1 VPDVFLGIGIA
12 VVKIAAKLWLKSDPV
27 AAEMSGPMVDF
38 LSRQVSDKLDKRRAR
53 RLVEHLEEMVQA
65 KLESSIG
72 HEFAGLAPNEREAT
86 LLAVADSFER
96 ARLTDADLFAT
107 DLDPLFLE
115 RHIRASDPNATRDLD
130 ARAVAL
136 YDLLLA
142 HCCAYVIE
150 VIVGLP
156 PFAPTALKEILH
168 RETEVLAG
176 IKELLDRL
184 PSTSIDSGL
193 DEVFLAAY
201 LQQVARTLDQLELFG
216 VTVSESI
223 RHYPLSVAYIS
234 LNVTGLGPSGRWVS
248 SAKRAITTR
257 TLAETLLGDL
267 APGKAP
273 RRVPGRSS
281 GTASLTASGMTAG
294 RSASGQASGQASGRT
309 TGKPAAAGVPAP
321 ALPAPAFSVAGF
333 SGVPRAEEDVSG
345 RIDEVVQQ
353 APRLFLRGDAGSGK
367 TTLLQ
372 WIAVRN
378 AQKAELV
385 PFLIPLRHYVGRELP
400 TPREFVRRVGR
411 HIADEM
417 PPGWVQR
424 ELRGGKAI
432 LLIDGVDEL
441 PERQRDQVKDWL
453 RELIAAFPKARYV
466 VTSRPT
472 AAARDWL
479 DAEGFDTAEL
489 QPMSWPD
496 VRFFIRHWH
505 KALATTSTYTAEQL
519 ASYEAT
525 LLQTLQGRRHLRAL
539 ATNPLLCALLCALHL
554 DRRMQ
559 LPRDRMELYSI
570 ALDMLL
576 ERRDTERRILTE
588 GGAALSRTD
597 KTLILQGLAYWLI
610 RNGRS
615 DAPYAQAVAEV
626 GRCLAQ
632 MPRTNIDPASV
643 LKQLLDRSGLIRTP
657 VADRVDFVHRTFQEY
672 LAARAAV
679 EADDVGAIVRNAHD
693 DHWRE
698 VVILAAGHAQPRQR
712 TELLQG
718 LLDRAERD
726 PVNSKLLRVLAVA
739 CLETCAQ
746 LDTTLQEKIRQVART
761 VLPPRNLADAESLAK
776 SGEFVLDLLA
786 DSPARNSRQAVATI
800 RAATG
805 IGGPV
810 ALSLIARCAHFG
822 DHRVHAELM
831 RAWPHFDAFE
841 YARNVLRPSEHRWQI
856 GTITDAALIP
866 AVVELP
872 DLEYLAY
879 EVDPGYGKLDF
890 IRSLPRLANLQIFRD
905 PLLAD
910 LSPLLVTESLTH
922 LALGNVGDVDFA
934 VLPDLPN
941 LKRLTVSGAGGRD
954 LTPLRSC
961 GSLEALALDEL
972 DIHALPGC
980 LPEQPLKSL
989 AFRSCLG
996 LKDLQ
1001 PLDSFDQLAKLEE
1014 LYLFRC
1020 DVHDISGIEDRFSVL
1035 SHLSLAGNP
1044 GITDCAALGSLR
1056 NLTGLAL
1063 SETGITDISPCAEMP
1078 SLADLGLDDL
1088 PQVPD
1093 LTPLRGLAHLCTLH
1107 LRGSGRADLR
1117 PLAGMQGLAVH
1128 VDRRQEVVGAEL
1140 LGDYSRVLRR

>member
-1 VPDVFLGIGIA
+1 MPDVFLGIGVA
-12 VVKIAAKLWLKSDPV
+12 VVKIAAKLWLKTDPL
-27 AAEMSGPMVDF
+27 AAEMSGPVVDF
-38 LSRQVSDKLDKRRAR
+38 LSDQVSDKLDKRRAR

-65 KLESSIG
+65 KLEGSIG
-72 HEFAGLAPNEREAT
+72 HEFAGLPPNEREAT
-86 LLAVADSFER
+86 LLAVADSFDR

-115 RHIRASDPNATRDLD
+115 RHIRASAPHATRDLD
-130 ARAVAL
+130 SRAVAL
-136 YDLLLA
+136 YDRLLA
-142 HCCAYVIE
+142 RCCAYVIE

-156 PFAPTALKEILH
+156 PFAPTALKEILQ
-168 RETEVLAG
+168 RETDVLAG

-193 DEVFLAAY
+193 DELFLTTY

-234 LNVTGLGPSGRWVS
+234 LNVTGIGLSGRWVNS
-248 SAKRAITTR
+248 SKRAITTR
-257 TLAETLLGDL
+257 TLAETLLGEM
-267 APGKAP
+267 APG
-273 RRVPGRSS
+273 SF
-281 GTASLTASGMTAG
+281 
-294 RSASGQASGQASGRT
+294 
-309 TGKPAAAGVPAP
+309 AAT
-321 ALPAPAFSVAGF
+321 GF
-333 SGVPRAEEDVSG
+333 SGVSRAEEDVSG
-345 RIDEVVQQ
+345 RIDEVVHQ

-400 TPREFVRRVGR
+400 APRKFVRRVGR

-417 PPGWVQR
+417 PAGWVQR

-432 LLIDGVDEL
+432 VLIDGVDEL
-441 PERQRDQVKDWL
+441 PESQRDQVRGWL
-453 RELIAAFPKARYV
+453 RELIAAFPRARYI

-472 AAARDWL
+472 AAAGDWL
-479 DAEGFDTAEL
+479 DAEGFDTVEL

-519 ASYEAT
+519 TSYEAT
-525 LLQTLQGRRHLRAL
+525 LLQTLHGRRHLRAL

-576 ERRDTERRILTE
+576 ERRDTERRILSE

-610 RNGRS
+610 RNGWS

-626 GRCLAQ
+626 GRCLTQ

-679 EADDVGAIVRNAHD
+679 EADDIGAIVRNAHD

-712 TELLQG
+712 RELLQG

-739 CLETCAQ
+739 SLETCAQ
-746 LDTTLQEKIRQVART
+746 LDSALQDKIRQVART

-805 IGGPV
+805 IGGPA

-831 RAWPHFDAFE
+831 RAWPHFDPFE
-841 YARNVLRPSEHRWQI
+841 YARAVLGPSEHRRQI
-856 GTITDAALIP
+856 GTVTDAALIP

-890 IRSLPRLANLQIFRD
+890 VRALPRLANLQIFRD
-905 PLLAD
+905 RLLSDLTPLVAGD
-910 LSPLLVTESLTH
+910 SLTH
-922 LALGNVGDVDFA
+922 LALGYVGDVDFG
-934 VLPDLPN
+934 VLPDLPA
-941 LKRLTVSGAGGRD
+941 LTRLTVSGAGGGD

-961 GSLEALALDEL
+961 SSLEALALDEL
-972 DIHALPGC
+972 DIQALPDC
-980 LPEQPLKSL
+980 LPVQPLTSL

-1001 PLDSFDQLAKLEE
+1001 PLDSFDQLAGLAE

-1020 DVHDISGIEDRFSVL
+1020 DVHDIAGIEHRFPAL

-1044 GITDCAALGSLR
+1044 GITDCGSLASLKS
-1056 NLTGLAL
+1056 LTGLAL
-1063 SETGITDISPCAEMP
+1063 SETSITDISPCGEMP
-1078 SLADLGLDDL
+1078 RLANLGLDDL

-1093 LTPLRGLAHLCTLH
+1093 LTPLRELTELSTLH

-1117 PLAGMQGLAVH
+1117 PLAGKRGLTVH

-1140 LGDYSRVLRR
+1140 LGDHSRVIRR

>member
-1 VPDVFLGIGIA
+1 MPDVFLGIGIA
-12 VVKIAAKLWLKSDPV
+12 VVKIAAKLWLKADPL
-27 AAEMSGPMVDF
+27 AADLGGSVVDVIAG
-38 LSRQVSDKLDKRRAR
+38 QVSDRLDKRRAR

-65 KLESSIG
+65 NLESSIG
-72 HEFAGLAPNEREAT
+72 HEVAGLAPNEREAT

-96 ARLTDADLFAT
+96 ARLTDADLFAA

-115 RHIRASDPNATRDLD
+115 RHIRASSPDATRDLES
-130 ARAVAL
+130 RAVAL

-142 HCCAYVIE
+142 RCCAYVIE

-168 RETEVLAG
+168 RESEVLAG

-234 LNVTGLGPSGRWVS
+234 LNVTGLGPSGRWVTS
-248 SAKRAITTR
+248 SKRAITTR
-257 TLAETLLGDL
+257 TLAETLLGDI
-267 APGKAP
+267 APGNA
-273 RRVPGRSS
+273 
-281 GTASLTASGMTAG
+281 AG
-294 RSASGQASGQASGRT
+294 S
-309 TGKPAAAGVPAP
+309 PAAT
-321 ALPAPAFSVAGF
+321 GF
-333 SGVPRAEEDVSG
+333 AGVPRAEEDVSG
-345 RIDEVVQQ
+345 RIDEVVQR

-432 LLIDGVDEL
+432 VLIDGVDEL
-441 PERQRDQVKDWL
+441 PESQRDQVKEWL
-453 RELIAAFPKARYV
+453 RELLAAFPKARYV

-496 VRFFIRHWH
+496 VRFFIGHWH

-519 ASYEAT
+519 ESYEAT
-525 LLQTLQGRRHLRAL
+525 LLQTLHNRRHLRAL

-576 ERRDTERRILTE
+576 ERRDTERHILSE
-588 GGAALSRTD
+588 GGSGLSRTD
-597 KTLILQGLAYWLI
+597 KTLVLQGLAYWLI

-632 MPRTNIDPASV
+632 MPRTNIDPAAV

-679 EADDVGAIVRNAHD
+679 EADDIGAIVRNAHD

-746 LDTTLQEKIRQVART
+746 LDTTLQDKIRQVART

-805 IGGPV
+805 IGGPA

-831 RAWPHFDAFE
+831 RAWPHFDPFE
-841 YARNVLRPSEHRWQI
+841 YARTVLRPSEHRRQI
-856 GTITDAALIP
+856 GTLTDAALIP

-879 EVDPGYGKLDF
+879 EIDPGYGKLDF
-890 IRSLPRLANLQIFRD
+890 VRELPRLANLQIFRD
-905 PLLAD
+905 PMLSD
-910 LSPLLVTESLTH
+910 LSPLVANGSITH
-922 LALGNVGDVDFA
+922 LALGAVGDVEFA
-934 VLPDLPN
+934 VLPDLPH
-941 LKRLTVSGAGGRD
+941 LRRLTVSGAGGRD

-961 GSLEALALDEL
+961 ASLEALALDEL
-972 DIHALPGC
+972 DIQALPGC
-980 LPEQPLKSL
+980 LPTQPLKSL

-996 LKDLQ
+996 LTDLR
-1001 PLDSFDQLAKLEE
+1001 PLDSFDQLVKLEE

-1020 DVHDISGIEDRFSVL
+1020 DVRDISGIEERFAML

-1044 GITDCAALGSLR
+1044 GIADCAALGSLT

-1063 SETGITDISPCAEMP
+1063 SETSITDIAACARMP
-1078 SLADLGLDDL
+1078 GLANLGLDDL

-1093 LTPLRGLAHLCTLH
+1093 LTPLRGLAHLATLH

-1117 PLAGMQGLAVH
+1117 PLAGMQGLTVH

>member
-1 VPDVFLGIGIA
+1 LPDVFLGIGIA
-12 VVKIAAKLWLKSDPV
+12 VVKIAAKLWLKADPL
-27 AAEMSGPMVDF
+27 AAEAGGSVIDVISGH
-38 LSRQVSDKLDKRRAR
+38 VSDKLDKRRAR

-65 KLESSIG
+65 RLENSVG
-72 HEFAGLAPNEREAT
+72 HELAGLAPNEREAT
-86 LLAVADSFER
+86 LFAVVDSFER
-96 ARLTDADLFAT
+96 ARLTDADLFAA

-115 RHIRASDPNATRDLD
+115 RHIRAGSPDATRDLD
-130 ARAVAL
+130 SRAVAL

-142 HCCAYVIE
+142 RCCAYVIE
-150 VIVGLP
+150 VIAGLP
-156 PFAPTALKEILH
+156 PFAPAALREILH
-168 RETEVLAG
+168 RESEVLAG
-176 IKELLDRL
+176 IRELLDRL
-184 PSTSIDSGL
+184 PSMSIDSGL

-234 LNVTGLGPSGRWVS
+234 LNVTGLGPSGRWMTS
-248 SAKRAITTR
+248 SKRAITTR
-257 TLAETLLGDL
+257 TLAETLLGDP
-267 APGKAP
+267 A
-273 RRVPGRSS
+273 
-281 GTASLTASGMTAG
+281 
-294 RSASGQASGQASGRT
+294 
-309 TGKPAAAGVPAP
+309 PAAAPMPMPVQLPARAGRAGTQSTAKKVDRAGKMPGRP
-321 ALPAPAFSVAGF
+321 AAAAFPARAFPASAFFAPAFPARPFSV
-333 SGVPRAEEDVSG
+333 VPRAEEDVSG
-345 RIDEVVQQ
+345 RIDEVLRQ

-424 ELRGGKAI
+424 ELRNGKAI
-432 LLIDGVDEL
+432 VLIDGVDEL
-441 PERQRDQVKDWL
+441 PERQRDQVREWL
-453 RELIAAFPKARYV
+453 RELVGAFPKARYV

-472 AAARDWL
+472 AAAGDWL
-479 DAEGFDTAEL
+479 DAEGFDHAEL

-505 KALATTSTYTAEQL
+505 KALATTSTNTAEQL

-679 EADDVGAIVRNAHD
+679 EADDIGAIVRNAHD

-712 TELLQG
+712 KDLLQG

-746 LDTTLQEKIRQVART
+746 LNATLQEKIRQVART

-776 SGEFVLDLLA
+776 SGEFALDLLA

-805 IGGPV
+805 IGGPA

-831 RAWPHFDAFE
+831 RAWPHFDPFE
-841 YARNVLRPSEHRWQI
+841 YARTVLRPSEHRWQI

-866 AVVELP
+866 AVVQLP

-890 IRSLPRLANLQIFRD
+890 LRSLPRLANLQIFRD
-905 PLLAD
+905 PLLSD
-910 LSPLLVTESLTH
+910 LSPLLASESLTH

-980 LPEQPLKSL
+980 LPAQPLRSL
-989 AFRSCLG
+989 AFRSCPG

-1001 PLDSFDQLAKLEE
+1001 PLDSFGQLAKLEE

-1020 DVHDISGIEDRFSVL
+1020 DVHDISGIGNRFPVL

-1044 GITDCAALGSLR
+1044 GITDCAGLGSLR
-1056 NLTGLAL
+1056 NLAGLAL
-1063 SETGITDISPCAEMP
+1063 SETSITDISPCGEMP
-1078 SLADLGLDDL
+1078 NLTNLGLDDL

-1093 LTPLRGLAHLCTLH
+1093 LTPLRGLANLATLH

-1117 PLAGMQGLAVH
+1117 PLAEMQGLTVH

>member
-1 VPDVFLGIGIA
+1 MPDVFLGLGIA
-12 VVKIAAKLWLKSDPV
+12 VVKIAAKLWLKTDPA
-27 AAEMSGPMVDF
+27 AAEMAGSVVDVVAG
-38 LSRQVSDKLDKRRAR
+38 QVSDALDKRRAR

-65 KLESSIG
+65 KLDTSLA
-72 HEFAGLAPNEREAT
+72 HEFTGLPPNEREAT

-115 RHIRASDPNATRDLD
+115 RHIRASGPDATRDLD
-130 ARAVAL
+130 SRAVAL

-142 HCCAYVIE
+142 RCCAYVIE
-150 VIVGLP
+150 VVVGLP
-156 PFAPTALKEILH
+156 PFAPAALKELLH

-184 PSTSIDSGL
+184 PSTSLDSGM
-193 DEVFLAAY
+193 DDVFQAAY
-201 LQQVARTLDQLELFG
+201 LQQVARVLDQLELFG
-216 VTVSESI
+216 VTLSESI

-234 LNVTGLGPSGRWVS
+234 LNVTGLAAGGRWVTS
-248 SAKRAITTR
+248 CKRAITTR
-257 TLAETLLGDL
+257 TLAETLLRDV
-267 APGKAP
+267 APGNAP
-273 RRVPGRSS
+273 VP
-281 GTASLTASGMTAG
+281 
-294 RSASGQASGQASGRT
+294 
-309 TGKPAAAGVPAP
+309 P
-321 ALPAPAFSVAGF
+321 GF
-333 SGVPRAEEDVSG
+333 PGPPRAEADVSA
-345 RIDEVVQQ
+345 RIDEVVRQ

-417 PPGWVQR
+417 PAGWVQR
-424 ELRGGKAI
+424 QLRGGKAI
-432 LLIDGVDEL
+432 VLIDGVDEL
-441 PERQRDQVKDWL
+441 PERQRDQVRDWL
-453 RELIAAFPKARYV
+453 RELVGAFPRARYV

-505 KALATTSTYTAEQL
+505 KALAATSTYTAQRLE
-519 ASYEAT
+519 SYENALLET
-525 LLQTLQGRRHLRAL
+525 LHNRRHLRAL

-559 LPRDRMELYSI
+559 LPRDRMELYAV

-576 ERRDTERRILTE
+576 ERRDTERRIMSE
-588 GGAALSRTD
+588 GAALSRTD
-597 KTLILQGLAYWLI
+597 KMLLLQSLAYWLI

-626 GRCLAQ
+626 GRCLSQ
-632 MPRTNIDPASV
+632 MPRTTIDPASV

-679 EADDVGAIVRNAHD
+679 DADDIGALVRNAHD

-698 VVILAAGHAQPRQR
+698 VVIMAAGHAQPRQR

-718 LLDRAERD
+718 LLDRADRD

-746 LDTTLQEKIRQVART
+746 LNTALQEKIRQVART

-786 DSPARNSRQAVATI
+786 DSPPRNSRQAVATI

-805 IGGPV
+805 IGGPA
-810 ALSLIARCAHFG
+810 ALSLIARCAHHR

-831 RAWPHFDAFE
+831 RAWPHFDPFE
-841 YARNVLRPSEHRWQI
+841 YARTVLQPSQHRWQI
-856 GTITDAALIP
+856 GTLTDPALIP

-879 EVDPGYGKLDF
+879 EVEPGYGKLDF
-890 IRSLPRLANLQIFRD
+890 IRALPRLANLQIFRD
-905 PLLAD
+905 QLLSDLTPLVAN
-910 LSPLLVTESLTH
+910 ESLTH
-922 LALGNVGDVDFA
+922 LALGNVGDVDLC

-954 LTPLRSC
+954 LTPVRSC
-961 GSLEALALDEL
+961 SSLEALALDEL
-972 DIHALPGC
+972 DTHDLPGC
-980 LPEQPLKSL
+980 LPAQPLRSL

-1001 PLDSFDQLAKLEE
+1001 PLDSFEQLADLAE

-1020 DVHDISGIEDRFSVL
+1020 DVHDISGIAHRFGRL

-1044 GITDCAALGSLR
+1044 GITECRSLGSLPH
-1056 NLTGLAL
+1056 LTGLAL
-1063 SETGITDISPCAEMP
+1063 SETSITDISPCGGMP
-1078 SLADLGLDDL
+1078 DLADLDLDDL

-1093 LTPLRGLAHLCTLH
+1093 LGPLRGLAHLRTLH

-1117 PLAGMQGLAVH
+1117 PLAGMEGLTVH

>member
-1 VPDVFLGIGIA
+1 VPDVFLGIGVA
-12 VVKIAAKLWLKSDPV
+12 VVKIAAKLWLKTDPL
-27 AAEMSGPMVDF
+27 AAEMSGPVVDI

-65 KLESSIG
+65 KLESSVG
-72 HEFAGLAPNEREAT
+72 HEFSGLAPNEREAT

-115 RHIRASDPNATRDLD
+115 RHVRASDPHATRDLGS
-130 ARAVAL
+130 RAVAL

-267 APGKAP
+267 PTSKAL
-273 RRVPGRSS
+273 GRPL
-281 GTASLTASGMTAG
+281 GTTAG
-294 RSASGQASGQASGRT
+294 RAAERAAGRT
-309 TGKPAAAGVPAP
+309 PGKPAAAR
-321 ALPAPAFSVAGF
+321 LPVPAFSVAGF
-333 SGVPRAEEDVSG
+333 SSVPRAEQDVSG

-432 LLIDGVDEL
+432 VLIDGVDEL
-441 PERQRDQVKDWL
+441 PEGQRDQIKAWL
-453 RELIAAFPKARYV
+453 RELVAAFPKARYV

-576 ERRDTERRILTE
+576 ERRDTERRILSE

-615 DAPYAQAVAEV
+615 DAPYAQAVEEV

-679 EADDVGAIVRNAHD
+679 EADDIGAIVRNAHD

-805 IGGPV
+805 IGGPA

-831 RAWPHFDAFE
+831 RAWPHFDPFE
-841 YARNVLRPSEHRWQI
+841 YARTVLRPSEHRWQI

-879 EVDPGYGKLDF
+879 EIDPGYGKLDF

-910 LSPLLVTESLTH
+910 LSPLLVTEALTH

-934 VLPDLPN
+934 VLPDLLN
-941 LKRLTVSGAGGRD
+941 LKRLTVSGAGGRN

-961 GSLEALALDEL
+961 ESLEALALDEL

-980 LPEQPLKSL
+980 LPLQPLRSL

-1001 PLDSFDQLAKLEE
+1001 PLDSFDQLVKLEE

-1020 DVHDISGIEDRFSVL
+1020 DVHEISGIEDRFPVL

-1078 SLADLGLDDL
+1078 SLANLGLDDL

-1093 LTPLRGLAHLCTLH
+1093 LTPLRGLTQLATLH

-1117 PLAGMQGLAVH
+1117 PLAGTQGLTVH